1 MKIRHKI
8 TCTIF
13 SCGLFG
19 HSQEQ
24 HEMGDS
30 DGVGFFQ
37 EKSAGK
43 KLIRLFVPNFLGL
56 YTKLLPET

>member
-1 MKIRHKI
+1 MLVQFFPADILDTLKPSR
-8 TCTIF
+8 
-13 SCGLFG
+13 
-19 HSQEQ
+19 EQ

-37 EKSAGK
+37 EKGAGK
-43 KLIRLFVPNFLGL
+43 KLIRVFVPNFLGL